1 MKFVSL
7 GKFDKPFRAALE
19 SLPKSIAMSHQI
31 HTYTELRQQIHDDL
45 RIQHPEWVEQMANP
59 PCGSWKC
66 STTEFCYITRVRA
79 RVRNHN
85 YSQLTKGRLAGFGK
99 AFARGLF
106 DESTPEAQRLANAEV
121 QTQMANVKQT
131 FGSIVAGNGRCR

>member
-45 RIQHPEWVEQMANP
+45 RVQHPEWVKPDGESP
-59 PCGSWKC
+59 VCDFY
-66 STTEFCYITRVRA
+66 EA
-79 RVRNHN
+79 RLMELLHFEA
-85 YSQLTKGRLAGFGK
+85 T
-99 AFARGLF
+99 GL
-106 DESTPEAQRLANAEV
+106 N
-121 QTQMANVKQT
+121 
-131 FGSIVAGNGRCR
+131 